1 MSWLQWDALF
11 SLDAEGK
18 SLVLPQFVVL
28 CFVDSHGR
36 SYLNRA
42 RGGGGGGERGTG
54 EQSRGGESVIGV

>member
-11 SLDAEGK
+11 SLDAEKK
-18 SLVLPQFVVL
+18 SLVLPQLVVL

-42 RGGGGGGERGTG
+42 RGGVYGDGER
-54 EQSRGGESVIGV
+54 EAGGKESVVGV